1 MSHTYLAVHLLCAL
15 AAGLA
20 VGSAVAQAPEPTPGA
35 TRRDLE
41 TLAGRTVF
49 FGHQSV
55 GVNLLDGLRDLAAR
69 EGVPLRIQEGRA
81 GLRVLGHGHLAE
93 NGDPLRKL
101 RSFDEALAAGVVP
114 DLALMKL
121 CYVDIG
127 ARTDARELFSRYQTT
142 IRDLQARLPR
152 TTFVHVTAPLTTLQ
166 GGAKALVKRALGRPP
181 GGLLD
186 NARREEF
193 NTLLRQ
199 AYQGK
204 EPVFDLARA
213 ESTLPDGSALVTRW
227 EGKDVPSL
235 VPAYSDDGGHLNA
248 EGRLR
253 AARALAAA
261 LAAAPVAAAPQ
272 P

>member
-1 MSHTYLAVHLLCAL
+1 MSHTTLAIHVVCAL
-15 AAGLA
+15 VAGLA
-20 VGSAVAQAPEPTPGA
+20 AATAIARAPGSSQGTLH
-35 TRRDLE
+35 RDLE
-41 TLAGRTVF
+41 VLASRTVY

-69 EGVPLRIQEGRA
+69 EGVPLRIQEGR
-81 GLRVLGHGHLAE
+81 GVLRVLGHGRLAE

-101 RSFDEALAAGVVP
+101 RSFDEALGTGGVP
-114 DLALMKL
+114 DLALMKF

-127 ARTDARELFSRYQTT
+127 AQTDVRDLFARYQATV
-142 IRDLQARLPR
+142 RDLRARLPR

-166 GGAKALVKRALGRPP
+166 GGVKGLVKRALGRPP

-186 NARREEF
+186 NARRDEL
-193 NTLLRQ
+193 NALLRQ

-204 EPVFDLARA
+204 EPLFDLARV
-213 ESTLPDGSALVTRW
+213 ESTLPDGSPLATRW
-227 EGKDVPSL
+227 EGRLVPSL

-248 EGRLR
+248 EGRER

-261 LAAAPVAAAPQ
+261 LAAAPVAASQ